1 MEAAMKT
8 FFALVMTLGL
18 AAPAFADGNVWD
30 VLQGKKPAPASPTP
44 APPQQQNH
52 DVWPGQ
58 HAPQA
63 SAATNA
69 SKEIAKR
76 SVDVAGVE
84 LQVAKLYVTGL
95 YDLSSRQNLYD
106 QRHATALFNRAQDA
120 LTGAELQLQELAP
133 LASANYP
140 KAGEPLGRARSTL
153 VSAQGELRTL
163 AGAINRNGNDVER
176 IKSVFHQLDTAEH
189 ALNDTAGA
197 MSVDSKLNAP

>member
-120 LTGAELQLQELAP
+120 LTGA
-133 LASANYP
+133 NYP

>member
-1 MEAAMKT
+1 MAGAAR
-8 FFALVMTLGL
+8 A
-18 AAPAFADGNVWD
+18 
-30 VLQGKKPAPASPTP
+30 
-44 APPQQQNH
+44 
-52 DVWPGQ
+52 
-58 HAPQA
+58 
-63 SAATNA
+63 
-69 SKEIAKR
+69 
-76 SVDVAGVE
+76 AGVRGYQCLE
-84 LQVAKLYVTGL
+84 RDRQAQRGCGGRRAAGREALC
-95 YDLSSRQNLYD
+95 QNLYD